1 MPRPHHVI
9 GVVWLFVEVAFL
21 VFDTPASPVPARVRG
36 RRMVERLLPAPLM
49 FRSPHGMDAGKVSM
63 LLPCVRAPAAS
74 RRQRLEKNA
83 TAPTTVQGG
92 RQRQRVAA
100 AAAAASF

>member
-1 MPRPHHVI
+1 
-9 GVVWLFVEVAFL
+9 
-21 VFDTPASPVPARVRG
+21 
-36 RRMVERLLPAPLM
+36 MVERLLPAPLM

-92 RQRQRVAA
+92 RQRQRVRSHSLHPPRNV
-100 AAAAASF
+100 ASEANRRGWGR